1 MASNPLLESVV
12 TGELRALLLG
22 WFLWA
27 PTALLVPAFGWPG
40 SPLTP
45 RLALGLGLSLC
56 VAPSTAGLPEG
67 WGGALAWALGIGVS
81 VAVGAAGVLWAA
93 LMAGGVADRFGPGGG
108 GSSEEGLWDPPGPL
122 SFLFGLL
129 SALFFLAGGG
139 PARAGAALTRLAR
152 VPAAGEL
159 LQPILD
165 ACLASITLAV
175 GVATPI
181 LLTVLLL
188 EGIMVLLRR
197 TALPLATEQ
206 LLGPLKTLA
215 FLFLL
220 AVALEP
226 MLTALADALR

>member
-1 MASNPLLESVV
+1 M
-12 TGELRALLLG
+12 TGELRALILG

-40 SPLTP
+40 SPLAP

-56 VAPSTAGLPEG
+56 VAPATTGLPAG
-67 WGGALAWALGIGVS
+67 WGEALVWALGIGVS

-108 GSSEEGLWDPPGPL
+108 RADGDGLWDPPGPL

-152 VPAAGEL
+152 VPSQGEL

-188 EGIMVLLRR
+188 EGIVLLLRR
-197 TALPLATEQ
+197 TALPLATEH
-206 LLGPLKTLA
+206 LFGPLKALGL
-215 FLFLL
+215 LFLL
-220 AVALEP
+220 AIALEP